1 MKEARYYLLEEIR
14 QKDLMSKIRNN
25 VSTDLNYTEQLL
37 ILVSAIT
44 GQFKCLLLLWWL
56 VFL

>member
-14 QKDLMSKIRNN
+14 QQDLMSKIRNN

-44 GQFKCLLLLWWL
+44 G
-56 VFL
+56 

>member
-25 VSTDLNYTEQLL
+25 VSTDIKYTVQLL

-44 GQFKCLLLLWWL
+44 G
-56 VFL
+56 